1 MKNKLMLIL
10 NWLKINKI
18 KTIIITFLIVA
29 FVIISAK
36 ENKNLFTTI
45 ETKQELQSVEQIE
58 TNIQKESLNQNS
70 LAATSIKTK
79 TAVIFFHPTCHS
91 CSNARHYIDKVLK
104 HKYPKVKF
112 EFHDITSP
120 EEMTLMETYY
130 RSYKLNK
137 QLMTTPTI
145 FVGNE
150 YILGYDSDEKTGKD
164 LEKIIQRNFLSLK
177 RLIFPKNLSNKN
189 KLEKKNHVDTFFG
202 KINLFR
208 HSLVFLAITLGLVDG
223 LNPCAI
229 WVLVYLITLIA
240 RLNDKRKIWLIVGSF
255 LLASGILYYLLM
267 TTLLRV
273 FLFIGYLR
281 ILQLLIGCIAF
292 YIGVVDIS
300 VYIKNKGQITCKI
313 DDAKSKQKTMTK
325 VQKLVNAKISLMTIL
340 GVIGLAFAVNSI
352 EFVCSSALPAIFTS
366 ILAQANLSMVQY
378 HLYILL
384 YVIFFMLD
392 DLIIFS
398 VAAFAINRYF
408 GDHYLSPSKLIGG
421 IILFV
426 LGVIMIFFPQYIR

>member
-1 MKNKLMLIL
+1 
-10 NWLKINKI
+10 
-18 KTIIITFLIVA
+18 
-29 FVIISAK
+29 
-36 ENKNLFTTI
+36 
-45 ETKQELQSVEQIE
+45 
-58 TNIQKESLNQNS
+58 
-70 LAATSIKTK
+70 
-79 TAVIFFHPTCHS
+79 
-91 CSNARHYIDKVLK
+91 
-104 HKYPKVKF
+104 
-112 EFHDITSP
+112 
-120 EEMTLMETYY
+120 
-130 RSYKLNK
+130 
-137 QLMTTPTI
+137 
-145 FVGNE
+145 
-150 YILGYDSDEKTGKD
+150 
-164 LEKIIQRNFLSLK
+164 
-177 RLIFPKNLSNKN
+177 
-189 KLEKKNHVDTFFG
+189 
-202 KINLFR
+202 
-208 HSLVFLAITLGLVDG
+208 
-223 LNPCAI
+223 
-229 WVLVYLITLIA
+229 
-240 RLNDKRKIWLIVGSF
+240 
-255 LLASGILYYLLM
+255 M

>member
-45 ETKQELQSVEQIE
+45 ETKQEKQSVEQIE
-58 TNIQKESLNQNS
+58 TNVQKENLNQNS

-79 TAVIFFHPTCHS
+79 TAVVFFHPTCHS
-91 CSNARHYIDKVLK
+91 CSNARHYIDNVLK
-104 HKYPKVKF
+104 NKYPKVKF
-112 EFHDITSP
+112 EFHDITSRKD
-120 EEMTLMETYY
+120 MSLMETYY
-130 RSYKLNK
+130 RSYNLDK

-145 FVGNE
+145 FVGND
-150 YILGYDSDEKTGKD
+150 YILGYDNDEKTGKD
-164 LEKIIQRNFLSLK
+164 LETIIQRNFLTK
-177 RLIFPKNLSNKN
+177 EDKKNLSDQNPQENKGY
-189 KLEKKNHVDTFFG
+189 VDTFLG
-202 KINLFR
+202 KINIFR
-208 HSLVFLAITLGLVDG
+208 HSLAFLAIALGLVDG

-255 LLASGILYYLLM
+255 LLASGILYYLFM
-267 TTLLRV
+267 TALLRV

-281 ILQLLIGCIAF
+281 ILQLVIGCIAF
-292 YIGVVDIS
+292 YIGINDLAT
-300 VYIKNKGQITCKI
+300 YIKTKGQIACKI

-325 VQKLVNAKISLMTIL
+325 VQKLVAAEMSFVTIL
-340 GVIGLAFAVNSI
+340 GVIGLAFAVNLI

-366 ILAQANLSMVQY
+366 ILAQANLSMIQY

-384 YVIFFMLD
+384 YVVFFMLD
-392 DLIIFS
+392 DLMIFC
-398 VAAFAINRYF
+398 VAVFAINRYA
-408 GDHYLSPSKLIGG
+408 GDSYLGIAKLIGG
-421 IILFV
+421 VILFV